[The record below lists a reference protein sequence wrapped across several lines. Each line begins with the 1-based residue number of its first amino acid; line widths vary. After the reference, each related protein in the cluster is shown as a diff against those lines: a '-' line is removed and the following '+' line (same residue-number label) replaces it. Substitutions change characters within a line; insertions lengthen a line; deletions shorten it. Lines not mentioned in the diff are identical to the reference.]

1 MLFTSA
7 AIEVADHNKGMEK
20 IMLAIN
26 HLLIIAFIFLPPP
39 ESEILLS
46 VFVCLSPFCR
56 SDAKREQKIN
66 KELYQIVAAI

>member
-7 AIEVADHNKGMEK
+7 AIDVADHNKGMEK

-26 HLLIIAFIFLPPP
+26 HLLIITFIFLPPP

-56 SDAKREQKIN
+56 SDAKREQKL
-66 KELYQIVAAI
+66 KKQEYQIFEVI